1 MKEKI
6 KNWLGD
12 SSVIFA
18 VAYAVLAIYMF
29 FVTDWV
35 IGILC
40 LAISFCNLALFLKN
54 RQIKKLTKRNK
65 ELYDL
70 AKDCNENEKR
80 AIQTVQWAYDEL
92 QLEMQRHRL
101 TSLQGMIYKNKAD
114 FMQRK
119 KSLSLFLNH
128 DQSFRAVYEQEV
140 KRLHEMM
147 DEIKK
152 ENNDGTE
159 SNKDSKTETTGAK

>member
-35 IGILC
+35 IGMLC

-54 RQIKKLTKRNK
+54 RRIKKLTKRNK

-70 AKDCNENEKR
+70 AVDCNDNEKE

-119 KSLSLFLNH
+119 KSLSLFLEH
-128 DQSFRAVYEQEV
+128 DQSYRAVYEQEV
-140 KRLHEMM
+140 KRLHGMM

-152 ENNDGTE
+152 EDDKQKE
-159 SNKDSKTETTGAK
+159 KPKE

>member
-6 KNWLGD
+6 KNWLRD

-35 IGILC
+35 IGMLC

-54 RQIKKLTKRNK
+54 RRIKKLTKRNK

-70 AKDCNENEKR
+70 AVDCNDNEKE

-119 KSLSLFLNH
+119 KSLSLFLEH
-128 DQSFRAVYEQEV
+128 DQSYRAVYEQEV
-140 KRLHEMM
+140 KRLHGMM

-152 ENNDGTE
+152 EDDKQKE
-159 SNKDSKTETTGAK
+159 KPKE

>member
-119 KSLSLFLNH
+119 KSLSKYLKYAQAADEL
-128 DQSFRAVYEQEV
+128 YEQEV

-152 ENNDGTE
+152 EDDKQKE
-159 SNKDSKTETTGAK
+159 KPKE

>member
-101 TSLQGMIYKNKAD
+101 TAIQGMRYKNKAD

-119 KSLSLFLNH
+119 KSLSKYLKYAQAADEL
-128 DQSFRAVYEQEV
+128 YEQEV
-140 KRLHEMM
+140 KRLHGMM

-152 ENNDGTE
+152 EDDKQKE
-159 SNKDSKTETTGAK
+159 KPKE

>member
-101 TSLQGMIYKNKAD
+101 TAIQGMRYKNKAD

-140 KRLHEMM
+140 KRLHDML

-152 ENNDGTE
+152 QDKEDGE
-159 SNKDSKTETTGAK
+159 QKD

>member
-119 KSLSLFLNH
+119 KSLSKYLKYAQAADEL
-128 DQSFRAVYEQEV
+128 YEQEV
-140 KRLHEMM
+140 KRLHGMM

-152 ENNDGTE
+152 EDDKQKE
-159 SNKDSKTETTGAK
+159 KPKE

>member
-40 LAISFCNLALFLKN
+40 LAIALCNLALFLKN

-101 TSLQGMIYKNKAD
+101 TAIQGMRYKNKAD

-119 KSLSLFLNH
+119 KSLSKYLKYAQAADEL
-128 DQSFRAVYEQEV
+128 YEQEV
-140 KRLHEMM
+140 KRLHGMM

-152 ENNDGTE
+152 EDDKQKE
-159 SNKDSKTETTGAK
+159 KPKE

>member
-1 MKEKI
+1 
-6 KNWLGD
+6 
-12 SSVIFA
+12 
-18 VAYAVLAIYMF
+18 
-29 FVTDWV
+29 
-35 IGILC
+35 
-40 LAISFCNLALFLKN
+40 LALFLKN

-101 TSLQGMIYKNKAD
+101 TAIQGMRYKNKAD

-119 KSLSLFLNH
+119 KSLSKYLKYAQAADEL
-128 DQSFRAVYEQEV
+128 YEQEV
-140 KRLHEMM
+140 KRLHGMM

-152 ENNDGTE
+152 EDDKQKE
-159 SNKDSKTETTGAK
+159 KPKE